1 MKPVI
6 KVPKDLEK
14 MPPEQVKEL
23 LDAVEAEIAEMEKE
37 EQKQIKMVEKIRKKA
52 KSKQEFLD
60 EAVKVLIKSATK
72 YFATRNDPTLTYNL
86 FKPMYDRCGM
96 KFTMKDVETVR
107 TNMLELGRKL
117 YELHMRRL
125 KEGGQNE

>member
-1 MKPVI
+1 MAKINIPQ
-6 KVPKDLEK
+6 DLEN
-14 MPPEQVKEL
+14 MPPEQIKQL
-23 LDAVEAEIAEMEKE
+23 LDAVEAEISEIEKE
-37 EQKQIKMVEKIRKKA
+37 EQKHIKMVEKIRKKA
-52 KSKQEFLD
+52 QSRQEFLD

-86 FKPMYDRCGM
+86 FKPMCDRCGM
-96 KFTMKDVETVR
+96 KFEMKDVDTVR

-117 YELHMRRL
+117 YEIHMRRL